1 MNVSSFIAK
10 RVAFNSQRT
19 FSRFIIR
26 LATAATALSVAAMIL
41 TLAFVNG
48 FQTAISNKV
57 FSFWGHLHVQQYE
70 QDKSLVAE
78 ESPAEPNDTVLQ
90 ILRSTPGIKHIQ
102 QFATKS
108 AVLEKNK
115 LPWKQ
120 PLKIFVTRQEDI
132 SRNLFQKN
140 KKKLG

>member
-19 FSRFIIR
+19 FSKFIIR

-48 FQTAISNKV
+48 FQQAISKKV
-57 FSFWGHLHVQQYE
+57 FRFWGHIHVQQYE
-70 QDKSLVAE
+70 QGKSLVAE
-78 ESPAEPNDTVLQ
+78 ETPLQQNDTVLQ
-90 ILRSTPGIKHIQ
+90 ILHATPGIEHIQ
-102 QFATKS
+102 SFATKS

-115 LPWKQ
+115 
-120 PLKIFVTRQEDI
+120 E
-132 SRNLFQKN
+132 
-140 KKKLG
+140 